1 MDEEYGDNFYV
12 DDAAQGAEGNFFGY
26 DFDQPQN
33 NFGQGQQEPMTDY
46 NYFDF
51 NSSFGN
57 GLQGLFGTGNDSF
70 LGNTGQMP
78 NFGGVDF
85 SSNQLPQGNI
95 PIQETSYG
103 DMFSKIL
110 GGLGNL
116 FNPQNQK
123 KTSSVLGA
131 LLEGYQNKQN
141 ANLNRN
147 TIQQVQQQT
156 DPFSSQRPYYQ
167 QQLQSAVSNPYQQP
181 IVQDQI
187 NALKHAQDIKNAAA
201 GRRSNSATTDPELL
215 KAMADIAMRYQQSL
229 HNPAGVNIAPNTAG
243 LSGLLDANKY
253 DTRGFVSPLMSALG
267 FNVNEN
273 ELQNQKDQ
281 ALANFIKVM
290 STMNKGQ

>member
-1 MDEEYGDNFYV
+1 MNEEYDDNFYV
-12 DDAAQGAEGNFFGY
+12 DDTAQGTEGNFYGY
-26 DFDQPQN
+26 DTI
-33 NFGQGQQEPMTDY
+33 EPNKDFNLQTDY
-46 NYFDF
+46 NYFDQ
-51 NSSFGN
+51 NPSFGGN
-57 GLQGLFGTGNDSF
+57 LQGLFGLGNDGI
-70 LGNTGQMP
+70 LGTGQMP

-156 DPFSSQRPYYQ
+156 DPFGSQRPYYQ

-243 LSGLLDANKY
+243 LNGLLDANKY
-253 DTRGFVSPLMSALG
+253 VTKGFVSPLMSALG

-290 STMNKGQ
+290 STINKGQ

>member
-1 MDEEYGDNFYV
+1 MNEEDDDNFYV
-12 DDAAQGAEGNFFGY
+12 DDTAQGAEGNFYGY
-26 DFDQPQN
+26 NNIEPTKDFNLQ
-33 NFGQGQQEPMTDY
+33 TDY
-46 NYFDF
+46 NYFDK
-51 NSSFGN
+51 NPSFGGN
-57 GLQGLFGTGNDSF
+57 LQGLFGLGNDGI
-70 LGNTGQMP
+70 LGTGQMP

-156 DPFSSQRPYYQ
+156 DPFGSQRPYYQ

>member
-1 MDEEYGDNFYV
+1 MNEEYDDNFYV
-12 DDAAQGAEGNFFGY
+12 DDTAQGTEGNFYGY
-26 DFDQPQN
+26 DTI
-33 NFGQGQQEPMTDY
+33 EPNKDFNLQTDY
-46 NYFDF
+46 NYFDQ
-51 NSSFGN
+51 NPSFGGN
-57 GLQGLFGTGNDSF
+57 LQGLFGLGNDGI
-70 LGNTGQMP
+70 LGTGQMP

-95 PIQETSYG
+95 PTQETSYG

-156 DPFSSQRPYYQ
+156 DPFGSQRPYYQ

-243 LSGLLDANKY
+243 LNGLLDANKY
-253 DTRGFVSPLMSALG
+253 VTKGFVSPLMSALG

-290 STMNKGQ
+290 STINKGQ

>member
-1 MDEEYGDNFYV
+1 MNEEYDDNFYV
-12 DDAAQGAEGNFFGY
+12 DDTAQGTEGNFYGY
-26 DFDQPQN
+26 DTI
-33 NFGQGQQEPMTDY
+33 EPNKDFNLQTDY
-46 NYFDF
+46 NYFDQ
-51 NSSFGN
+51 NPSFGGN
-57 GLQGLFGTGNDSF
+57 LQGLFGLGNDGI
-70 LGNTGQMP
+70 LGTGQMP

-95 PIQETSYG
+95 PTQETSYG
-103 DMFSKIL
+103 DMFSKFL

-156 DPFSSQRPYYQ
+156 DPFGSQRPYYQ

>member
-1 MDEEYGDNFYV
+1 MNEEYDDNFYV
-12 DDAAQGAEGNFFGY
+12 DDTAQGTEGNFYGY
-26 DFDQPQN
+26 DTI
-33 NFGQGQQEPMTDY
+33 EPNKDFNLQTDY
-46 NYFDF
+46 NYFDQ
-51 NSSFGN
+51 NPSFGGN
-57 GLQGLFGTGNDSF
+57 LQGLFGLGNDGI
-70 LGNTGQMP
+70 LGTGQMP

-156 DPFSSQRPYYQ
+156 DPFGSQRPYYQ

-243 LSGLLDANKY
+243 LNGLLDANKY
-253 DTRGFVSPLMSALG
+253 VTKGFVSPLMSALG

>member
-33 NFGQGQQEPMTDY
+33 NFGLGQQQEPMTDY

-78 NFGGVDF
+78 NFGDNNF
-85 SSNQLPQGNI
+85 DEFLPPTNLPSNNTP
-95 PIQETSYG
+95 YG
-103 DMFSKIL
+103 DMFTKLL
-110 GGLGNL
+110 GGLGNM
-116 FNPQNQK
+116 FNPENQK
-123 KTSSVLGA
+123 RTSSVLGA

-141 ANLNRN
+141 AGLNRN

-156 DPFSSQRPYYQ
+156 DPFASQRPYYQ
-167 QQLQSAVSNPYQQP
+167 QQLQQSVANPYSPQ
-181 IVQDQI
+181 IVADQVA
-187 NALKHAQDIKNAAA
+187 ALKRAQDIKNAAA

-215 KAMADIAMRYQQSL
+215 KAMADVAMKYQQSL
-229 HNPAGVNIAPNTAG
+229 YGPAGVNISPNTAG
-243 LSGLLDANKY
+243 LNGLLDANKQ
-253 DTRGFVSPLMSALG
+253 DTRGFISPLMSALG

-273 ELQNQKDQ
+273 ELQGQKDQ
-281 ALANFIKVM
+281 ALSNFIKVM
-290 STMNKGQ
+290 STINKGQ